1 VEKIF
6 KFQKLKK
13 EHCKNKK
20 CKKREKQDGKKL
32 KEKLQEE
39 NKKTSN
45 GPRFRSAKKGKY
57 SKYDVC
63 YSYLTVILLN

>member
-1 VEKIF
+1 
-6 KFQKLKK
+6 
-13 EHCKNKK
+13 
-20 CKKREKQDGKKL
+20 L

-63 YSYLTVILLN
+63 LKLESSAFAFDFNPSEA